1 MDQEI
6 QIPRYLEQ
14 QLQAIG
20 IMHSPKRSEQDEL
33 KSPYTVQFSSFGYEV
48 YDEDGDILF

>member
-6 QIPRYLEQ
+6 QIPLYLEK
-14 QLQAIG
+14 QLQDMG
-20 IMHSPKRSEQDEL
+20 IMQSPKLSEQDEL
-33 KSPYTVQFSSFGYEV
+33 KSPYTAQFSSFGYEV

>member
-6 QIPRYLEQ
+6 QIPLYLEK
-14 QLQAIG
+14 QLQDIG
-20 IMHSPKRSEQDEL
+20 IMQSPKLSEQDEL
-33 KSPYTVQFSSFGYEV
+33 ESPYTVQFSSFGYEV